1 MRNWKIRSIAVLLL
15 LIAVFTP
22 VFAEDKEDKEKDSSF
37 GIDTSSIYQDV
48 FSSPDYLVTPGDV
61 YVLSYNAAGTAVK
74 YTVIVDPSYKFRI
87 SNLGI
92 IDAKGKTFL
101 ELKQEVEDIVSSNY
115 PMSAVQMV
123 LTIPST
129 FKVTAMGEV
138 GAVTEMRVNG
148 LTRVS
153 SIVYATANGN
163 ASTRF
168 VTVTDSEGNSNR
180 YDLFQAFRF
189 GDMDQNPYVRPNDV
203 ITLEKAGR
211 RVSIGGSVARPGT
224 YELLN
229 GENLKRLID
238 YYAEGFTDLA
248 DTENITLSRALTS
261 SQKSTEVIYLS
272 ETDYGKDYKLLN
284 HDGVTVGSRTSLM
297 RTVFVEG
304 AIAVDSESAIQEQLQ
319 GSSTVN
325 PLANHTAAFAF
336 SEGEDYAH
344 FVRSHR
350 GLFSDSADLYGAYVS
365 RNGSKIGIDL
375 YSMIFNPEYETT
387 LLLQADDILV
397 VPFIQSFVTVT
408 GAVGEPGRYPYIP
421 DRKWDYYVS
430 LAGGYNKS
438 LNSPETLEIVTYDGR
453 KLTTDDYILPETT
466 INAPSNLKV
475 TVTGEVT
482 RNQEIT
488 IGSSLTRL
496 SDIVGSYMTAYS
508 SGRFVTVRDK
518 DGNVSRYD
526 FFLAD
531 RFGDFSQNPYVKD
544 GDCIILERVQ
554 RRVSISGSVERPGTY
569 ELKDGENLKRLVQ
582 YYAGGL
588 DPMADTDNI
597 TLIRTLSEESRS
609 GDVRYLDGSVLTDD
623 YDLVNRDSVTI
634 GNKASLRNTIFV
646 HGAVGVQISETTS
659 GEVPTSNTSYQFEEG
674 ETYLKFVRSH
684 KGWFTDVSD
693 YERTYVSRNGQRI
706 YINLYSMLFNPD
718 YEDDLKLEA
727 DDILVVPFRQFF
739 VTVSGAVKS
748 PGRYA
753 YVPDRTWEYYVGLA
767 GGFDPDLNSGEKITM
782 TERDGSKLTK
792 ADYITPETTIDAAR
806 NSFGYKFNKYAT
818 PLLTILS
825 IITSSIVIY
834 TYFTGR

>member
-1 MRNWKIRSIAVLLL
+1 MRNWKIRLIAVLLL
-15 LIAVFTP
+15 LFAVFTP

-203 ITLEKAGR
+203 ITLEKAER

-297 RTVFVEG
+297 RTVFVEEQPYRE
-304 AIAVDSESAIQEQLQ
+304 AVRNPAESY
-319 GSSTVN
+319 
-325 PLANHTAAFAF
+325 H
-336 SEGEDYAH
+336 
-344 FVRSHR
+344 
-350 GLFSDSADLYGAYVS
+350 
-365 RNGSKIGIDL
+365 
-375 YSMIFNPEYETT
+375 
-387 LLLQADDILV
+387 
-397 VPFIQSFVTVT
+397 
-408 GAVGEPGRYPYIP
+408 
-421 DRKWDYYVS
+421 
-430 LAGGYNKS
+430 
-438 LNSPETLEIVTYDGR
+438 
-453 KLTTDDYILPETT
+453 
-466 INAPSNLKV
+466 
-475 TVTGEVT
+475 
-482 RNQEIT
+482 
-488 IGSSLTRL
+488 
-496 SDIVGSYMTAYS
+496 
-508 SGRFVTVRDK
+508 
-518 DGNVSRYD
+518 
-526 FFLAD
+526 
-531 RFGDFSQNPYVKD
+531 DFSAE
-544 GDCIILERVQ
+544 GA
-554 RRVSISGSVERPGTY
+554 RRT
-569 ELKDGENLKRLVQ
+569 
-582 YYAGGL
+582 
-588 DPMADTDNI
+588 
-597 TLIRTLSEESRS
+597 
-609 GDVRYLDGSVLTDD
+609 
-623 YDLVNRDSVTI
+623 
-634 GNKASLRNTIFV
+634 GN
-646 HGAVGVQISETTS
+646 
-659 GEVPTSNTSYQFEEG
+659 
-674 ETYLKFVRSH
+674 
-684 KGWFTDVSD
+684 
-693 YERTYVSRNGQRI
+693 
-706 YINLYSMLFNPD
+706 
-718 YEDDLKLEA
+718 
-727 DDILVVPFRQFF
+727 
-739 VTVSGAVKS
+739 TV
-748 PGRYA
+748 
-753 YVPDRTWEYYVGLA
+753 
-767 GGFDPDLNSGEKITM
+767 
-782 TERDGSKLTK
+782 
-792 ADYITPETTIDAAR
+792 
-806 NSFGYKFNKYAT
+806 
-818 PLLTILS
+818 
-825 IITSSIVIY
+825 
-834 TYFTGR
+834 

>member
-1 MRNWKIRSIAVLLL
+1 MRNWKIRFIAVLLL
-15 LIAVFTP
+15 LLAVFTP
-22 VFAEDKEDKEKDSSF
+22 VFADDDESGEKDSSF
-37 GIDTSSIYQDV
+37 GITTSSVYQEV

-168 VTVTDSEGNSNR
+168 VTVTDSEGNSSR
-180 YDLFQAFRF
+180 YDLFQANRF
-189 GDMDQNPYVRPNDV
+189 GDMSQDPYVRPNDV
-203 ITLEKAGR
+203 ITLEKAER
-211 RVSIGGSVARPGT
+211 RVSISGSVLRPGT
-224 YELLN
+224 YELLK

-375 YSMIFNPEYETT
+375 YSMIFDPEYETT

-475 TVTGEVT
+475 TITGEVT

-597 TLIRTLSEESRS
+597 TLVRTLSDVSRS
-609 GDVRYLDGSVLTDD
+609 GDVRYLDRSVLTAD

-634 GNKASLRNTIFV
+634 GNKASLKNTIFV
-646 HGAVGVQISETTS
+646 QGAVGVQISETTS
-659 GEVPTSNTSYQFEEG
+659 GEVPTRNIRYNYEEG
-674 ETYLKFVRSH
+674 ETYAKFVKSH
-684 KGWFTDVSD
+684 KDWFTDVSD
-693 YERTYVSRNGQRI
+693 YERAYVSRNGERI
-706 YINLYSMLFNPD
+706 SIDLYDMLFDPD
-718 YEDDLKLEA
+718 YEDDLKMEP
-727 DDILVVPFRQFF
+727 DDIMVIPFKQFF
-739 VTVSGAVKS
+739 VTVSGAVRS

-767 GGFDPDLNSGEKITM
+767 GGFDPDLNSGEKVTM
-782 TERDGSKLTK
+782 TTNKGETLTK
-792 ADYITPETTIDAAR
+792 SDYITPETTIDAAR
-806 NSFGYKFNKYAT
+806 NSFLYKFNKFAT

-825 IITSSIVIY
+825 IITSTIVIY
-834 TYFTGR
+834 NTFGR